1 MDSQGRRKRLGEG
14 QLIWTMERNWTR
26 RRVAIRP
33 NERYLSQIICSWCVF
48 IDELPQGI
56 HTYVAIPVVEGRC
69 DTYSIRPSFI
79 RYPELSGEALRLY
92 IDAYGEETYRYYIE
106 EFYKGPSELVD
117 DSVPFRQLPVHDA
130 ESIIWI
136 IIDNLI
142 KAIPEG
148 GDPEVT
154 KAASAAL
161 RLLADHPVVLFYDFR
176 RSFIKFPDWA
186 QDLHP
191 KLSHLAPMLRKLT
204 KLLIINWTLLCIK
217 GLLPQDILH
226 EAVKRVFLQ
235 EIDRIRTEKC
245 DVRLELEIRRP
256 LVSAPKI
263 REASPSTKR
272 KSTSVVE
279 STPKRTRYDWRV
291 TPFCSSSTLYLRM
304 VQSIRIQ
311 WSDHVSITVTWAR
324 VC

>member
-1 MDSQGRRKRLGEG
+1 MTKGKCARVSARDSDIRFPTLNGEP
-14 QLIWTMERNWTR
+14 LK
-26 RRVAIRP
+26 
-33 NERYLSQIICSWCVF
+33 
-48 IDELPQGI
+48 
-56 HTYVAIPVVEGRC
+56 
-69 DTYSIRPSFI
+69 
-79 RYPELSGEALRLY
+79 LY
-92 IDAYGEETYRYYIE
+92 IEAYGEEKYRYYIE
-106 EFYKGPSELVD
+106 QFEKSPLFLKRNDTV
-117 DSVPFRQLPVHDA
+117 FRQLPVHDA

-176 RSFIKFPDWA
+176 RSFIGFPDRV

-256 LVSAPKI
+256 LVWVPKTI
-263 REASPSTKR
+263 GASPSTKR
-272 KSTSVVE
+272 KSVSVVE
-279 STPKRTRYDWRV
+279 STSKRTRYD
-291 TPFCSSSTLYLRM
+291 
-304 VQSIRIQ
+304 
-311 WSDHVSITVTWAR
+311 
-324 VC
+324 